1 MLKLNGI
8 SRAYDDKIALNGI
21 DLTFPDKGLVI
32 IKGESGSGKTT
43 LLNLLTAHDY
53 PTSGA
58 MTFDG
63 VEINRN
69 NSEKYR
75 KAHCSNIYQ
84 DYMLIEDMTVGE
96 NIELALQAYGKR
108 YTQEDIKA
116 LLGKVGIPE
125 GFMTKQ
131 ASKLS
136 GGEKQRVSIA
146 RAIAKDNAM
155 VFADEPTGNLD
166 SQNGEIV
173 MEILKEISKERLVVV
188 VSHNEAFNVKYA
200 DYTVE
205 LVDGV
210 VESSNLPQIEE
221 EREEKSELFKS
232 KSKLKFKE
240 LIKLSSWGFKKNRA
254 KAVVSVVAFV
264 MLSILS
270 LIFTVCALCDVN
282 LSYSKSLSK
291 CDRKNFMANIIN
303 STCNAGD
310 IDRFEKSLDNRCSEV
325 YNCLNKF
332 NIGKIDLEASA
343 KFSERY
349 QLPNEKHSY
358 TGNLPQRFI
367 PYICYGIV
375 YNPQISVDVE
385 NLHGEFPKAYNDIM
399 LPYCLAWYMSEAC
412 VDYKTDDVRNL
423 IGREIKY
430 IHFGGDIGYR
440 ICGIFDE
447 GMYYTDFKTPQS
459 KNIVKYYNDTNIM
472 GISVIL
478 APDVKEFW
486 YNNACRNRI
495 VDFHSD
501 FYIKNLAVNVY
512 GYDRFSKYAEK
523 YSALSDN
530 EIYLASSV
538 AHNLNIK
545 VGDVLTDTKY
555 FILDANNG
563 KLVDKNFD
571 GLVVKDIFDMSDYGA
586 FAIFSSTYFK
596 NNFIKEASP
605 AKLRGFY
612 FNMKDVDNVY
622 GFLNKITAVGYEEK
636 IWQSNEIE
644 NNIDS
649 VNGENLYLT
658 TGMYASILGYRY
670 IAFLPLCII
679 AMLGL
684 VTMGFVSTNFLISS
698 KGDSY
703 NILRALGFGRGS
715 IALIISIQVFA
726 LIALGCVFGISI
738 SAVGCQLFSKAYAKS
753 KLGIAAKLSSEVLLP
768 IGYVAP
774 FIAISISVLTGI
786 VLVVV
791 KTYMLFSKSLIENKN
806 N

>member
-1 MLKLNGI
+1 
-8 SRAYDDKIALNGI
+8 
-21 DLTFPDKGLVI
+21 
-32 IKGESGSGKTT
+32 
-43 LLNLLTAHDY
+43 
-53 PTSGA
+53 
-58 MTFDG
+58 
-63 VEINRN
+63 
-69 NSEKYR
+69 
-75 KAHCSNIYQ
+75 
-84 DYMLIEDMTVGE
+84 
-96 NIELALQAYGKR
+96 
-108 YTQEDIKA
+108 
-116 LLGKVGIPE
+116 
-125 GFMTKQ
+125 
-131 ASKLS
+131 
-136 GGEKQRVSIA
+136 
-146 RAIAKDNAM
+146 
-155 VFADEPTGNLD
+155 
-166 SQNGEIV
+166 
-173 MEILKEISKERLVVV
+173 
-188 VSHNEAFNVKYA
+188 
-200 DYTVE
+200 
-205 LVDGV
+205 
-210 VESSNLPQIEE
+210 
-221 EREEKSELFKS
+221 
-232 KSKLKFKE
+232 
-240 LIKLSSWGFKKNRA
+240 
-254 KAVVSVVAFV
+254 
-264 MLSILS
+264 
-270 LIFTVCALCDVN
+270 
-282 LSYSKSLSK
+282 
-291 CDRKNFMANIIN
+291 MANIIN

-385 NLHGEFPKAYNDIM
+385 ILHGEFPKAYNDIM

-684 VTMGFVSTNFLISS
+684 ATMGFISTNFLISS

-774 FIAISISVLTGI
+774 LIAISISVLTGI
-786 VLVVV
+786 VLVVL
-791 KTYMLFSKSLIENKN
+791 KIYMLFSKSLIENKN